1 MMRLLNLQ
9 RDLSRLGLLIIDEL
23 GFVPLSPGRHG
34 DQPGFRLPAVCP
46 ATQAQRVRGSTLTAG
61 LFYGYVVASPAK
73 TGVNFRPDLRP
84 DRAHRAGTTAARRDC
99 RSRCIA
105 AGRFR
110 QPGAGHDLTDQPA
123 RLDRGP

>member
-1 MMRLLNLQ
+1 MRLLNLQ

-23 GFVPLSPGRHG
+23 GFVALSPGRHG
-34 DQPGFRLPAVCP
+34 
-46 ATQAQRVRGSTLTAG
+46 GSTLTAG

-99 RSRCIA
+99 RSRCIGE
-105 AGRFR
+105 GRFR
-110 QPGAGHDLTDQPA
+110 QPAAGHDLTDQPA